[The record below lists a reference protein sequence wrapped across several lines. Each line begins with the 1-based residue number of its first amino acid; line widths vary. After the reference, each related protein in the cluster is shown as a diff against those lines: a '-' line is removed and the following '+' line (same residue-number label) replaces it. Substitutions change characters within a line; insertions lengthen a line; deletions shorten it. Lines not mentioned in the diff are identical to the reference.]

1 MRALT
6 FEFRFIIIAIL
17 GVIVPFGAALYFLPT
32 QTEVYWP
39 WVMNDGRSAMMLGAG
54 YLAAVVYYTIALRW
68 NQWLRIK
75 NAYWALFT
83 FAGVLLF
90 ATLLHWDQFRNYY
103 ISTLIWLLFYYTGFV
118 LVPIVYR
125 LELLHGGNTDDK
137 MEKPLI
143 GEPFR
148 TWLIVRGVFYLAITV
163 IGVLFA
169 QEVAQW
175 FPWSIAPIDLQVA
188 LAQVSSIGWVGFMI
202 ALNPAW
208 KQNQMGLIFSFFAGV
223 FQLIAL
229 ALGPTPYNGG
239 SPLSIVL
246 PIIFVEWVVTPV
258 ILFAVYR
265 NKES

>member
-6 FEFRFIIIAIL
+6 FEFRFIIVAIL

-32 QTEVYWP
+32 QTDVYWP
-39 WVMNDGRSAMMLGAG
+39 WVMNDGRSAMKLGAG
-54 YLAAVVYYTIALRW
+54 YLAAVVYYVTALRV

-83 FAGVLLF
+83 FAGVLLI

-118 LVPIVYR
+118 LVPIVFR
-125 LELLHGGNTDDK
+125 LELLQGGNSD
-137 MEKPLI
+137 EGLAQPLI

-163 IGVLFA
+163 VGILFA
-169 QEVAQW
+169 PDIAAH
-175 FPWSIAPIDLQVA
+175 FPWNIQPIDLQVA
-188 LAQVSSIGWVGFMI
+188 LAQVSSIGWMGFMI
-202 ALNPAW
+202 ALNPAY
-208 KQNQMGLIFSFFAGV
+208 KQNQMGLWFTLCAGV

-229 ALGPTPYNGG
+229 AIGPSAYDASRALAT
-239 SPLSIVL
+239 VL
-246 PIIFVEWVVTPV
+246 PLIFAEWVITPLV
-258 ILFAVYR
+258 VFGIYR
-265 NKES
+265 KGE